1 MMRDFFLTSIG
12 LLLMIVQD
20 IVDDDSIVTRV
31 LLLIVWG
38 IQPMFWTKA
47 QRAGI
52 ALKHRNEEAANQLR
66 RYCE

>member
-1 MMRDFFLTSIG
+1 
-12 LLLMIVQD
+12 MIVQD
-20 IVDDDSIVTRV
+20 IVDDDFIVTRV